1 MAGLLYIV
9 NHPFEAGR
17 VYKLMPAFGYVL
29 NIIYAD
35 RNDWRALQ
43 ESETCK
49 TNNTSN
55 ERKHHVSAPVP
66 LKKKGG
72 GGQVICLAWFSGN
85 VLGTWGLCEFQC
97 VRGRTTGAF
106 ILYCVA

>member
-72 GGQVICLAWFSGN
+72 GAGN
-85 VLGTWGLCEFQC
+85 LPGVVLRKRTWHL
-97 VRGRTTGAF
+97 GA
-106 ILYCVA
+106 L